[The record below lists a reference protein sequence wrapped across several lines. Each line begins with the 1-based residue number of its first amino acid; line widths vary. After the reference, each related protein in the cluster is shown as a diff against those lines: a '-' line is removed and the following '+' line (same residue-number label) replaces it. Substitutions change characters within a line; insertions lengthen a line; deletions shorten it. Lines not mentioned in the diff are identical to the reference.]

1 MGLLDKLTTGQSNLT
16 GLNGATPEV
25 AEFSIS
31 KLHDTYSADGT
42 PNIPNKPA
50 PTNLVSGNPVKYLDN
65 LPR

>member
-42 PNIPNKPA
+42 PI
-50 PTNLVSGNPVKYLDN
+50 KYGAFRFN
-65 LPR
+65 NRP